1 MNVKKLT
8 RLALLTTIA
17 LIIFMVEAQIPPPI
31 PIPGIKLGLANI
43 VTVYAMFALS
53 PGDALAVLVC
63 RVFLGSV
70 FSGQLMTL
78 FYSMGGGL
86 LCWLVMLLL
95 RRLLSKKQLWV
106 AGVFGAMF
114 HNVGQILVAIAL
126 TRTPGLIAYLPV
138 LLVSGILT
146 GAFTGLCA
154 QFLLAQLDKIGQTGG
169 LNRRAFCTVLSAGAQ
184 GQAVFRLKPQSGSPA
199 PGQSECRPVL
209 PGPPQFSAA
218 DG

>member
-43 VTVYAMFALS
+43 VTVYAMFALA
-53 PGDALAVLVC
+53 PGEALAILVC

-86 LCWLVMLLL
+86 LCWLAMLLL
-95 RRLLSKKQLWV
+95 RQLLTKKQLWV
-106 AGVFGAMF
+106 AGVFGAIF
-114 HNVGQILVAIAL
+114 HNIGQILVAIAL
-126 TRTPGLIAYLPV
+126 TRTPGLVAYLPV

-154 QFLLAQLDKIGQTGG
+154 QFLLARLDKIGQNGG
-169 LNRRAFCTVLSAGAQ
+169 SAN
-184 GQAVFRLKPQSGSPA
+184 
-199 PGQSECRPVL
+199 
-209 PGPPQFSAA
+209 
-218 DG
+218 